1 MHDAVEKLSAYHT
14 MALERS
20 ADHVRT
26 IETSSIVTA
35 PWVRL
40 KCQFGCYGYGRSLC
54 CPPRTPAPEQMRQTL
69 DSYTHAL
76 LFHRHWRKGYNVVYE
91 FNEMVVDV
99 ETALF
104 LDGYYKAWGMGSGP
118 CRRCKECDSDG
129 KCLHA
134 DRARPSM
141 EACGIDVFT
150 TARGHDL
157 PIQVVRTH
165 KEERDIFGVVL
176 VE

>member
-1 MHDAVEKLSAYHT
+1 MDNPMQQLSPYLAL
-14 MALERS
+14 ALERG
-20 ADHVRT
+20 ADHAQAIDT
-26 IETSSIVTA
+26 ASIITA

-40 KCQFGCYGYGRSLC
+40 KCQFGCYGFGRSLC
-54 CPPRTPAPEQMRQTL
+54 CPPHTPTPEQMRQTL

-76 LFHRHWRKGYNVVYE
+76 LLHRHWQKGSEVVQE

-99 ETALF
+99 EIALF
-104 LDGYYKAWGMGSGP
+104 LDGYYKAWAMGSGP
-118 CRRCKECDSDG
+118 CSRCKRCDTTGS
-129 KCLHA
+129 CMHA
-134 DRARPSM
+134 DRARPSL
-141 EACGIDVFT
+141 EASGIDVFA

-157 PIQVVRTH
+157 PIHVVRNH